1 MRRGS
6 MVVAVGAILLLAVMQ
21 PAFAAVRSDIS
32 ARYNVNTE
40 KFHGTVSSAD
50 AECQAGRTVKLFKE
64 TPSGRTLEG
73 KTMSNA
79 NGGWRLEVMHAGG
92 RYFAVTPDEK
102 IMHTTCGKA
111 RSDTVDVM

>member
-6 MVVAVGAILLLAVMQ
+6 MVVAVGAILLLAGMQ

-40 KFHGTVSSAD
+40 KFHGTVTSAD
-50 AECQAGRTVKLFKE
+50 AECQAGRTVKVFKE

-79 NGGWRLEVMHAGG
+79 NGGWRVEVMHAGG
-92 RYFAVTPDEK
+92 HYFAVTPEEK

-111 RSDTVDVM
+111 TSDTVDVM